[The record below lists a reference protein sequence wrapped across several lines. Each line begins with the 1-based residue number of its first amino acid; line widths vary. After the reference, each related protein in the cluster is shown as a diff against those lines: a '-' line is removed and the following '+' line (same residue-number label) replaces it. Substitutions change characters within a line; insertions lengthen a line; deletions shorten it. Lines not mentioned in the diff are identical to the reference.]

1 MTDRPHA
8 APPALSELS
17 LYFLKLGGVGFG
29 GPAAL
34 VDRMRRD
41 LLERRGWL
49 TAAEF
54 ELGVTIAAA
63 CPGPL
68 AYQLAVYCG
77 YVRHGAL
84 GAFAVGAA
92 FALIPFALVSAV
104 AAGYEQWS
112 TSVLARG
119 LFYGAGP
126 VVVALVAR
134 ACWNLGRTTL
144 HRAPVTWVLCTA
156 GAAITWTT
164 EREPLWLFALAGVLG
179 VFLLRPD
186 ASHPRNPAASPTT
199 TSHVTGFAAIL
210 ATLAPTA
217 AGTTTQLFAFF
228 FKTGCLVF
236 GSGLVIVPFLRSAVV
251 DTYHWMTV
259 QQFLDAVTVGLVSP
273 GPVVITATFV
283 GYLVGQWPGAVAAT
297 IGMFLPAILSTII
310 AAPWFA
316 RHQDNSRLTGLVRGI
331 TATVVGVLA
340 GTVPLIA
347 RGAVP
352 DRVAAAILVVAIAL
366 MARRR
371 VSDPV
376 LIALG
381 AVTGGAVAWATGAR

>member
-1 MTDRPHA
+1 MTD
-8 APPALSELS
+8 PPLPPPTLTKLS
-17 LYFLKLGGVGFG
+17 LYFLKLGAVGFG

-41 LLERRGWL
+41 LLERRGWV

-54 ELGVTIAAA
+54 DLGVTIAAA

-77 YVRHGAL
+77 YVRHRIV
-84 GAFAVGAA
+84 GAFAVGVA
-92 FALIPFALVSAV
+92 FALVPFALVALV
-104 AAGYEQWS
+104 AAAYEQWS

-126 VVVALVAR
+126 VVVALIAR
-134 ACWNLGRTTL
+134 ACWNLGRKTL
-144 HRAPVTWVLCTA
+144 HRGWVAWILCASGAVVTWA
-156 GAAITWTT
+156 S
-164 EREPLWLFALAGVLG
+164 EQEPTWLFVLAGVLG
-179 VFLLRPD
+179 VFLLRPGTSD
-186 ASHPRNPAASPTT
+186 SRSQAASPTT
-199 TSHVTGFAAIL
+199 TSRMAGFGAML
-210 ATLAPTA
+210 ATLAPNA
-217 AGTTTQLFAFF
+217 AGITAQLFGFF

-236 GSGLVIVPFLRSAVV
+236 GSGLVIVPFLRTAVV
-251 DTYHWMTV
+251 DTHHWMSV

-283 GYLVGQWPGAVAAT
+283 GYLVGQWPGAIAAT
-297 IGMFLPAILSTII
+297 TGMFLPAILSTIV

-316 RHQDNSRLTGLVRGI
+316 RHQHNPGLTGFVRGI

-340 GTVPLIA
+340 GTLPLIA

-352 DRVAAAILVVAIAL
+352 DRAAGAILVAAL
-366 MARRR
+366 VLLTVRR

-376 LIALG
+376 LVGLG
-381 AVTGGAVAWATGAR
+381 AMTGGALAWATDAG

>member
-1 MTDRPHA
+1 MSDPRRA
-8 APPALSELS
+8 GSPALFALA

-34 VDRMRRD
+34 VERMQRD
-41 LLERRGWL
+41 LVDQRGWL
-49 TAAEF
+49 TPAEF
-54 ELGVTIAAA
+54 DLGLTIAAA

-77 YVRHGAL
+77 YARHGIS
-84 GAFAVGAA
+84 GAFAVGIA
-92 FALIPFALVSAV
+92 FALVPFALVAAV

-112 TSVLARG
+112 SSALVRG

-134 ACWNLGRTTL
+134 ACWNLGRKTL
-144 HRAPVTWVLCTA
+144 HGAPVAWSLCAA
-156 GAAITWTT
+156 GAIVTWATG
-164 EREPLWLFALAGVLG
+164 REPIWLFALAGVLG
-179 VFLLRPD
+179 VICLQPLESRP
-186 ASHPRNPAASPTT
+186 SNPVASPTGPT
-199 TSHVTGFAAIL
+199 RVASIAAGL
-210 ATLAPTA
+210 GLLAPAA
-217 AGTTTQLFAFF
+217 AGTSMQLFAFF

-251 DTYHWMTV
+251 DTYHWMSV
-259 QQFLDAVTVGLVSP
+259 QQFLDAVTIGLVSP

-297 IGMFLPAILSTII
+297 TGMFLPAILSTIV

-316 RHQDNSRLTGLVRGI
+316 RHHDSARVIGFVRGI

-347 RGAVP
+347 RGALP
-352 DRVAAAILVVAIAL
+352 DSAAVAVLVGAIAL
-366 MARRR
+366 MTLRR
-371 VSDPV
+371 VPDPALV
-376 LIALG
+376 ALG
-381 AVTGGAVAWATGAR
+381 AMTGVFIA

>member
-1 MTDRPHA
+1 MSDARRA
-8 APPALSELS
+8 GGPALSAIT

-41 LLERRGWL
+41 LVDEREWL

-54 ELGVTIAAA
+54 DLGLTIAAA

-77 YVRHGAL
+77 YARHGTA
-84 GAFAVGAA
+84 GAFAVGIA
-92 FALIPFALVSAV
+92 FALVPFALVSAV
-104 AAGYEQWS
+104 AAGYEHWS
-112 TSVLARG
+112 SSTIVRG

-134 ACWNLGRTTL
+134 ACWNLGRKTL
-144 HRAPVTWVLCTA
+144 HGAAVAWTVCAAGAIVTWV
-156 GAAITWTT
+156 T
-164 EREPLWLFALAGVLG
+164 EREPIWLFALAGVLG
-179 VFLLRPD
+179 VIFLQPHVSRRSSP
-186 ASHPRNPAASPTT
+186 AVPPPSPTRAASIAGGLG
-199 TSHVTGFAAIL
+199 VFAPA
-210 ATLAPTA
+210 A
-217 AGTTTQLFAFF
+217 AGTSVQLFAFF

-251 DTYHWMTV
+251 DTHHWMSV

-283 GYLVGQWPGAVAAT
+283 GYLVGQWPGAIAAT
-297 IGMFLPAILSTII
+297 IGMFLPAILSTIV

-316 RHQDNSRLTGLVRGI
+316 RHHGSARVIGFVRGI

-352 DRVAAAILVVAIAL
+352 DATALAILVGAIAL
-366 MARRR
+366 MTLRR
-371 VSDPV
+371 VPDPALV
-376 LIALG
+376 ALG
-381 AVTGGAVAWATGAR
+381 ALAGVLTAKA